1 MQRGNIKFPSLRSV
15 VPAIFAVFKK
25 RPHGG
30 ENRLQVLADY
40 YRTSTDFIAQVQNF
54 SPDKDTR
61 RDNAKAHG
69 INPHI
74 LRTML
79 DYTHYPEAEMLLE
92 ALATVGVGPK
102 ELRVLDFGCLVADYG
117 ITFARRKARVTI
129 YDYQEPTDF
138 AKFRF
143 AREHLPV
150 EVLHVPDDYPRALT
164 NKDLVIF
171 GEVLEHLENPLQV
184 LQECAERKIP
194 YIFTSKYPY
203 GDNTYFK
210 YPGHTIAAQQQ
221 QPESL
226 RALRASYQEIEL
238 RKFARLW
245 KLKKT
250 TSPI

>member
-79 DYTHYPEAEMLLE
+79 DYTRYPEAEMLLE

-184 LQECAERKIP
+184 GRYHSLAGLKIP
-194 YIFTSKYPY
+194 EELEISARSESDVVMGVRHKKFFVE
-203 GDNTYFK
+203 GVQF
-210 YPGHTIAAQQQ
+210 H
-221 QPESL
+221 PESIL
-226 RALRASYQEIEL
+226 TPSGGLIIENL
-238 RKFARLW
+238 LAMIK
-245 KLKKT
+245 
-250 TSPI
+250 